1 MHINSWTQ
9 SYWFLCPGLLWWT
22 EKCLMFSGPTLPDT
36 LATSRLNLTPD
47 TCRVPLIWTCS
58 WADRP
63 MGTCEMSSHRPTMT
77 QRHGKLLHTISL
89 SYILSAW
96 RSMSLNVKWKCE
108 SSYMF
113 TLMWIWNILQCNYR
127 RQDVTSIYAQY
138 HHRFIWRWFEV
149 HRIMVAYWIL
159 KGRTTEK
166 ECVHINSAIPEL
178 LGIWPAVL

>member
-22 EKCLMFSGPTLPDT
+22 EKCLMFSGQTLPDT

-178 LGIWPAVL
+178 FGIWPAVL